1 MAIDQDSQTATFV
14 GDVPSVSEVDSDPVK
29 VYIELTLQNGTLVKF
44 EQTLTIE
51 IVANASTQIITV
63 EGESDV

>member
-14 GDVPSVSEVDSDPVK
+14 GDVPSVSEVDSASVK